1 MAPDSRPSAV
11 EKAGPRTL
19 RVVWSDGLKSDVD
32 VVELR
37 RRCPCAH
44 CVDEFTRQPLLK
56 PEDVSDT
63 VRPVRVRSLGR
74 YALSVDFT
82 DGHSSSI
89 FSWELLRGMMAK

>member
-1 MAPDSRPSAV
+1 MAPSSRPVSV

-19 RVVWSDGLKSDVD
+19 RVAWSDGLKSDID

-44 CVDEFTRQPLLK
+44 CVDEFTRRPLLK

-74 YALSVDFT
+74 YALSVDFS

-89 FSWELLRGMMAK
+89 FSWDLLRGLAP